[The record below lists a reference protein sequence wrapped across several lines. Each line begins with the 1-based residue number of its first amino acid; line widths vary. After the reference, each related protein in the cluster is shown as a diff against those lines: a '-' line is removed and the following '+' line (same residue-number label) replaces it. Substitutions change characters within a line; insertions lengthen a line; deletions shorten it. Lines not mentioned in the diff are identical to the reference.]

1 MEKIDGGNPGR
12 GVPAGV
18 IPLSSFDALPQG
30 EHRAD
35 GVVLRR
41 REPSPKSGECLLFLR
56 GMGAVWVG
64 APGSRNRFGGAAEP
78 ITWSSFLLYQSPK
91 RLYLKG
97 ADIAEDFLPVRASR
111 RTLYL
116 AANWCKE
123 LSACLPVR
131 YENDAVL
138 SLFWGTMKNLSR
150 GMSPVLLDARFA
162 WRWGNIWGVAPSLE
176 HCAACGAPLSSGTA
190 RIVHRAPDGFV
201 CEKCAPRLELTGGG
215 QFEPVSPAAF
225 GVITSAAL
233 RPAEK
238 FVRSEP
244 EMRALYK
251 TDPSLEKE
259 TEAIIKWLY
268 SFVRA
273 I

>member
-1 MEKIDGGNPGR
+1 MDKIDGGNQER
-12 GVPAGV
+12 RVSAGV
-18 IPLSSFDALPQG
+18 IPLSSSGALSQG

-78 ITWSSFLLYQSPK
+78 MTWSSFLLYQSPK

-97 ADIAEDFLPVRASR
+97 ADIAEDFWPVKSSG
-111 RTLYL
+111 RTLFR

-123 LSACLPVR
+123 LAACLPMR

-138 SLFWGTMKNLSR
+138 SLFWGTMKNLSS
-150 GMSPVLLDARFA
+150 GMSPILLDVRFA

-176 HCAACGAPLSSGTA
+176 HCPICGAPLFADGA
-190 RIVHRAPDGFV
+190 REISRAPDGFV
-201 CEKCAPRLELTGGG
+201 CEKCAPRRARLQGERL
-215 QFEPVSPAAF
+215 EPVSPVAF

-233 RPAEK
+233 RPAER

-251 TDPSLEKE
+251 ADSSLAKE
-259 TEAIIKWLY
+259 TETIISWFY
-268 SFVRA
+268 SFVRT

>member
-1 MEKIDGGNPGR
+1 MEKIDGWNPGCR
-12 GVPAGV
+12 IPAGV
-18 IPLSSFDALPQG
+18 IPLSSSGALPQG

-41 REPSPKSGECLLFLR
+41 RESSPKSGECLLFLR

-78 ITWSSFLLYQSPK
+78 MTWSSFLLYQSPK

-111 RTLYL
+111 RTLYR
-116 AANWCKE
+116 AANWCRE
-123 LSACLPVR
+123 LSACLPMR

-138 SLFWGTMKNLSR
+138 SLFWGTMKNLSC
-150 GMSPVLLDARFA
+150 GMSPILLDVRFA

-176 HCAACGAPLSSGTA
+176 HCPGCGAPLSAGTA
-190 RIVHRAPDGFV
+190 RDISMTQDGFV
-201 CEKCAPRLELTGGG
+201 CEKCASRREQSRDGRL
-215 QFEPVSPAAF
+215 EPVSPTAF

-233 RPAEK
+233 QPAEK

-244 EMRALYK
+244 EMRAIYK
-251 TDPSLEKE
+251 ADQSLEKE
-259 TEAIIKWLY
+259 TEAIITWFY

-273 I
+273 V